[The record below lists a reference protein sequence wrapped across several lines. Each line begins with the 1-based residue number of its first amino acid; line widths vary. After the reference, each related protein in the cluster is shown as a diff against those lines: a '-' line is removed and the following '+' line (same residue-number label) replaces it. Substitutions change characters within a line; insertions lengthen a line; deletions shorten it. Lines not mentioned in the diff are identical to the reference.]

1 MEKHPEE
8 KSVEFEIDLNQRFT
22 FPNDIVI
29 KKFENKNIVIYTKG
43 VLWLV
48 FSDEELEVFNALNLG
63 KTISQVLE
71 KYTTDIVISVLSQI
85 KAKTAPTTV
94 TITSD
99 KIPKTMHKIEIVRVG
114 RPSFAFAEN
123 TAFAMAKP
131 VTNKQ
136 AMPPPMYAP

>member
-85 KAKTAPTTV
+85 KAKRF
-94 TITSD
+94 
-99 KIPKTMHKIEIVRVG
+99 E
-114 RPSFAFAEN
+114 
-123 TAFAMAKP
+123 KP
-131 VTNKQ
+131 IINESYK
-136 AMPPPMYAP
+136 M